1 MAPRQ
6 TAPAE
11 LDCLPTASG
20 IARVRAI
27 AGGRPDPAVE
37 QHSRGLSI
45 VERDSDGIRMLDVA
59 GELDLA
65 TAVELCARVDA
76 ARGAGQRRLL
86 VDLTQL
92 EFCDSSGLRA
102 LFGAAEEVL
111 ASAGRVVL
119 VPPADGAVARLF
131 ALIGA
136 DELLPLR
143 PSAAEALATLET
155 TPRT

>member
-11 LDCLPTASG
+11 LHSLPTARG
-20 IARVRAI
+20 IARVQAI
-27 AGGRPDPAVE
+27 AGARRGTAVE
-37 QHSRGLSI
+37 RRPGALSI
-45 VERDSDGIRMLDVA
+45 TERDSDGIRMLDVA
-59 GELDLA
+59 GELELA
-65 TAVELCARVDA
+65 TAVELCARMDA

-102 LFGAAEEVL
+102 LSGAAEEVL
-111 ASAGRVVL
+111 ASAGRVVI
-119 VPPADGAVARLF
+119 VPPVDGAVARLF

-136 DELLPLR
+136 GELLPLR
-143 PSAAEALATLET
+143 PSAAEALAALEAV
-155 TPRT
+155 PRT